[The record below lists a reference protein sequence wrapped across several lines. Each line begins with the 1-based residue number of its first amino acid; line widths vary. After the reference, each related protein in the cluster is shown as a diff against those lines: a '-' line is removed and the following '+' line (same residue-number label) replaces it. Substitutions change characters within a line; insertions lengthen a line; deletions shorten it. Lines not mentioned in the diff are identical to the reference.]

1 MNNSL
6 PTEIAFSPEVL
17 FQAIDDEAVLLDMA
31 SEEYFALNELGMRM
45 WQLLSEN
52 GKTAEAIQHLLLEYE
67 VDETTL
73 RQDMAEWI
81 GELVDLGM
89 ATTGLNKS

>member
-1 MNNSL
+1 MNKSL
-6 PTEIAFSPEVL
+6 PTEIVFSPDVL
-17 FQAIDDEAVLLDMA
+17 FQAIDDEAILLDMA

-52 GKTAEAIQHLLLEYE
+52 GSTDSAIRQLLMEYE

-81 GELVDLGM
+81 DELVELGM
-89 ATTGLNKS
+89 ANYGPENS